1 MAEGTYTAVYLSP
14 HFDDIAL
21 SCGGWAAAQATA
33 GGRGLCVTVF
43 AGPPAGPLHAY
54 ARRLHTRWGEPD
66 PAAGNRLRR
75 DEEAAALALLG
86 LDPVWLAFPDAIYRP
101 VPYDSHA
108 GIFGEVAASE
118 WATLL
123 PAIGVALVAT
133 LAAHGVAPPT
143 PLYVPLGV
151 GHHVDHQLL
160 HAAGRA
166 LGQAGWPVLF
176 YEDYPYAAQ
185 PGVVAARVAE
195 VAAALAPAALRP
207 TIHDVSA
214 TLDVKIAAIAAYASQ
229 ISSLFPSLAALPGAV
244 RTYAAEVGAATGS
257 AAAERYWG
265 VKRET

>member
-1 MAEGTYTAVYLSP
+1 MAEGAYTAVYLSP

-21 SCGGWAAAQATA
+21 SCGGWAAAEAAA
-33 GGRGLCVTVF
+33 GRHGLCVTVF
-43 AGPPAGPLHAY
+43 AGPPVGPLHAY
-54 ARRLHTRWGEPD
+54 AQRLHTRWGEPD

-75 DEEAAALALLG
+75 EEEAAALALLG

-108 GIFGEVAASE
+108 GIFGEVAAAE

-123 PAIGVALVAT
+123 PAIGTALAVT
-133 LAAHGVAPPT
+133 LAAHAVAPST

-160 HAAGRA
+160 HAAGVA

-185 PGVVAARVAE
+185 PGVVAAQVAA
-195 VAAALAPAALRP
+195 VTAALAPARLQPDVR
-207 TIHDVSA
+207 DVSA

-229 ISSLFPSLAALPGAV
+229 ISSLFPSVAALPGAV
-244 RTYAAEVGAATGS
+244 RAYAAEVGTAAGL
-257 AAAERYWG
+257 AAERYWR
-265 VKRET
+265 VMRDA